1 MPDIIFGSRTVYD
14 LAIAYNWGTLRDA
27 AYRLDSDKNIFASD
41 MAKKRNTVENDAKKA
56 YEAVLDAVS

>member
-14 LAIAYNWGTLRDA
+14 LAIAYNWGTLCDA